1 MYTGC
6 VDAGQHIRVWY
17 EDLEGMAAKAAAFV
31 VEIDRSQMWAK
42 EQAAMPDGT
51 VCTDAGLSGEFPQRN
66 GGDGRLD
73 VYLVPTGGGRSGGL
87 DFAGRAASLTLPDG
101 TVANGVAVPDGTDSC
116 GTIPFLVLNA
126 NGDPDDLAG
135 TMAHELFHAFQFS
148 FRNSLEYNRSWWA
161 EATATWA
168 RDLVD
173 AGSNGEQSY
182 LDGFWSRAEGAEGPL
197 DRFTYGRPPQ
207 YAAYL
212 WPFYLRQKLGS
223 TNGSI
228 VGRLWKASETED
240 PIHVIEALAGWPDMF
255 KEFALWNWNNDDPS
269 LIRYKDE
276 PDGVI
281 PSTVLT
287 QLTSCMSGDGCETKA
302 DGSSRSLL
310 ANGTHSVPIDA
321 RYTSVQYLAA
331 SPEVD
336 VAELRFDLREVQAKR
351 GIGIQ
356 AILWIGDAPAQV
368 RVEDWSDRAE
378 RRFCTASEDVR
389 KIVLVVTNSAVDPIG
404 DFRGAI
410 TVDATADGC
419 PPVTTSTATYT
430 KDSTGVDSHTWSRL
444 SMVVTS
450 SNGQTTA
457 TVDYRWDSVDR
468 NGAESIRGAGT
479 VDADLRCSVAADGT
493 VAVEASWSDPI
504 PATRSRTSGGEG
516 PFLEFMGFIFEAQG
530 DPNTSG
536 TSGTKTEDDSSA
548 DGVNVAVYTWDCPN
562 PERSP

>member
-1 MYTGC
+1 MLGHT
-6 VDAGQHIRVWY
+6 
-17 EDLEGMAAKAAAFV
+17 
-31 VEIDRSQMWAK
+31 
-42 EQAAMPDGT
+42 P
-51 VCTDAGLSGEFPQRN
+51 CTDAAITGEIRESN

-73 VYLVPTGGGRSGGL
+73 IYVVSTGRL
-87 DFAGRAASLTLPDG
+87 TFAGREASLQLRNGST
-101 TVANGVAVPDGTDSC
+101 ANGVAVPEATDTC
-116 GTIPFLVLNA
+116 GAIPFVVVNA
-126 NGDPDDLAG
+126 SQDPEDLAS
-135 TMAHELFHAFQFS
+135 TTAHELFHAFQFS
-148 FRNSLEYNRSWWA
+148 FRNSLESNRNWWA
-161 EATATWA
+161 EASATWA
-168 RDLVD
+168 KDLVYP
-173 AGSNGEQSY
+173 AGNQEQGY
-182 LDGFWSRAEGAEGPL
+182 LDGYWSRAEGAEGPL
-197 DRFTYGRPPQ
+197 DRFEYGRPPQ

-212 WPFYLRQKLGS
+212 WAFYLRQKLGS
-223 TNGSI
+223 ANGSI
-228 VGRLWKASETED
+228 IGQVWKASETED
-240 PIHVIEALAGWPDMF
+240 PIHAIEALAAWPDMF
-255 KEFALWNWNNDDPS
+255 KEFAIWNWNNDDPK

-310 ANGTHSVPIDA
+310 ANGIHTAPIDA

-336 VAELRFDLREVQAKR
+336 VGALRFDLREVQAKR

-389 KIVLVVTNSAVDPIG
+389 KVVLVVTNSAVDPIG

-430 KDSTGVDSHTWSRL
+430 KDSRGVGSHTWSKL
-444 SMVVTS
+444 SMAVTS
-450 SNGQTTA
+450 QDGRTTA
-457 TVDYRWDSVDR
+457 TVDYEWNYVDQD
-468 NGAESIRGAGT
+468 GTQSIRGSGT
-479 VDADLRCSVAADGT
+479 VDAYLVCSMAADGT
-493 VAVEASWSDPI
+493 VGIEAGWSDAVPSTQTNWGGSGKTEASY
-504 PATRSRTSGGEG
+504 
-516 PFLEFMGFIFEAQG
+516 LEFMGFIFEARG
-530 DPNTSG
+530 DPNAKG
-536 TSGTKTEDDSSA
+536 TSGSKTEDDSSA

-562 PERSP
+562 PDRRP